1 MPETLHAALALVFAL
16 GLRHGFDPDHLA
28 TIDALTRWNQPAR
41 PVLARWCGLVFSAG
55 HGAVVTGAAIALTLG
70 AQAAGLPDWME
81 TVGVALSTSILA
93 MLAALNVAAVLR
105 APAGQPVRPLGL
117 KGRFFERL
125 GRRSSPLSVAM
136 LGALFAVSFDT
147 ATQGA
152 LFAAFSLPLAGDDI
166 AGWVPAALLGLTFTG
181 GMVVTDGLNGWWMS
195 RLIGRSNRV
204 AVVASRTMGLAVGAM
219 AFTIA
224 CFGLARL
231 ISGPVGDW
239 AEGRELWLGLAVI
252 CWMVCAFALGL
263 RLARQAAAT
272 NEAMTMKVPH
282 A

>member
-1 MPETLHAALALVFAL
+1 MPETLLAAFALVFAL

-41 PVLARWCGLVFSAG
+41 PVLARWCGLFFSAG
-55 HGAVVTGAAIALTLG
+55 HGAVVSGVAIALTLG

-81 TVGVALSTSILA
+81 TAGAALSISILA
-93 MLAALNVAAVLR
+93 VLAALNIATVLR
-105 APAGQPVRPLGL
+105 APAGQPVRPIGIR
-117 KGRFFERL
+117 GRLFERL

-152 LFAAFSLPLAGDDI
+152 LFAAFSLPLAGEDI
-166 AGWVPAALLGLTFTG
+166 AGWVPAALLGLTFTA

-204 AVVASRTMGLAVGAM
+204 AVVASRTMGLAIGAM
-219 AFTIA
+219 AFAIA
-224 CFGLARL
+224 CLGLARL
-231 ISGPVGDW
+231 IGGPVGDW

-252 CWMVCAFALGL
+252 FWMLCAFALGL
-263 RLARQAAAT
+263 RLARPAAA
-272 NEAMTMKVPH
+272 
-282 A
+282 